1 MAGQNDYD
9 GKWNVDISCSIHLIN
24 QRPGFSYSEKWDI
37 KGNRINHVHKTTT
50 KFGAEQTVWDGQ
62 ISNQNISLKAVAT
75 RDNGDTWSWIGQGKV
90 SSPESFQMIT
100 IMNDKSGTKI
110 RDCVLKFTSLDPAVG
125 SLANSKNNT
134 QTTSVNSSQPKN
146 TIAAE
151 IPKTP
156 VNKLLEETLQKANA
170 GDPASM
176 NLLGNLY
183 YTGSSGV
190 DKNLVEAKKWFEASA
205 RKNFPSGN
213 FNMGVL
219 YEKGEAVP
227 KDESKAIQYYKI
239 AASGGSQAAQKKLD
253 GFGINTSSAI
263 ATTAP
268 TDNSKQLATKTNASP
283 ALQNLSSLN
292 PGQIRIRIINQSVP
306 ADIIENISFNFGF
319 ISRFREKLSSAPQ
332 GSMAYLDIAHY
343 NFFLSYK
350 NKINEDYL
358 AIDDFFNN
366 IATQLGVN
374 KKLVYSS
381 FGINLNPSGSVNES
395 GSAKSAIDGMLT
407 ADQYWMRYPLTSPY
421 PRSVNEWYDSKSPA
435 QLFNEFYPSII
446 LGFNSFIPKI
456 YSTATSVSTQLAKS
470 QKEYDDRQ
478 KWLQSPEGQKFTAN
492 EQAKVKQAQAD
503 EDARINKE
511 FPFYAV
517 LTCSVGNSGGN
528 AIIQACFSGKYSN
541 TQIELTNGS
550 EYGLYQNYEFNRI
563 GKDTNQ
569 GFVINLR
576 ENFAI
581 SVQNS
586 SDSLILGLKIFNR
599 KTKQQTF
606 IKQVPQFGVIKVR
619 N

>member
-1 MAGQNDYD
+1 MPAFDYKEVWTIQS
-9 GKWNVDISCSIHLIN
+9 GSIYQVSN
-24 QRPGFSYSEKWDI
+24 K
-37 KGNRINHVHKTTT
+37 KT
-50 KFGAEQTVWDGQ
+50 KQGDEQTIWNGKISNKTISVNAEGNNDNTKKPWLWTGKGLITGNDAFQ
-62 ISNQNISLKAVAT
+62 ISA
-75 RDNGDTWSWIGQGKV
+75 DMIGR
-90 SSPESFQMIT
+90 I
-100 IMNDKSGTKI
+100 GTKV
-110 RDCVLKFTSLDPAVG
+110 RDCTLKFTSLDPAVG
-125 SLANSKNNT
+125 SLANNKKNQ
-134 QTTSVNSSQPKN
+134 QTASANSSQSKN
-146 TIAAE
+146 TVTAE

-156 VNKLLEETLQKANA
+156 VNKFLEETLQKANA
-170 GDPASM
+170 GDPAAM
-176 NLLGNLY
+176 NLLGNFY
-183 YTGSSGV
+183 YTGSNGV
-190 DKNLVEAKKWFEASA
+190 DKNLAEAKKWFEAAA
-205 RKNFPSGN
+205 RKDFPSGN

-253 GFGINTSSAI
+253 SLKINNSSAI

-283 ALQNLSSLN
+283 ALQNLSSLD
-292 PGQIRIRIINQSVP
+292 PSQIRIRIINQSVP
-306 ADIIENISFNFGF
+306 ADIIENITFNFGF
-319 ISRFREKLSSAPQ
+319 ISSFREKLSSAPQ

-374 KKLVYSS
+374 KKVVYSS
-381 FGINLNPSGSVNES
+381 FGINLDPSGSINES
-395 GSAKSAIDGMLT
+395 GSAKTTADGRLT
-407 ADQYWMRYPLTSPY
+407 ADQYWYRYPLNSSDT
-421 PRSVNEWYDSKSPA
+421 RSVNQWYDSKSPA
-435 QLFNEFYPSII
+435 QLFNEFYPSIT

-456 YSTATSVSTQLAKS
+456 YSTAISVSTQLAKS

-478 KWLQSPEGQKFTAN
+478 RWLQSPEGQKFTAN

-528 AIIQACFSGKYSN
+528 AIIQACFSGKYSK